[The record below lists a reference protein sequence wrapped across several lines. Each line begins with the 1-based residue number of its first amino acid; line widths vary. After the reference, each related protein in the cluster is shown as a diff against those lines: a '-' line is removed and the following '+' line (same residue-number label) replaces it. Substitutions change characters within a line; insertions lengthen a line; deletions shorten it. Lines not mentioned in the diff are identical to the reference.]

1 MLPCTRL
8 ALLSYGKRPYNFIE
22 VRRKLSEVII
32 YWTLEKVTCPLRN
45 KWGWK
50 RACSQYHFFS
60 HTQTQKQL
68 FAISRKTRNYISLR
82 KICVSRNTLLYGS
95 VGILIHL
102 SSVRSWWFD
111 WVLIGSVS
119 NLIYFI
125 FLLKLHFFWRYFHAL
140 LLSILKRAFQFFS
153 ELCISAGISSVLYT
167 PFLSPIYLARCHVC
181 EESCAFIISFLIVS
195 FPYSECLGL
204 LIHFPLSSGIFCR
217 NLIFASKRKF
227 VGKFPVELIFITFS
241 TCVID
246 CSSRSIT
253 LMRA

>member
-22 VRRKLSEVII
+22 VRRKLSKVII

-119 NLIYFI
+119 NLIYLI

-153 ELCISAGISSVLYT
+153 ELCISAGISSVLHTLPISHVSGQVSCVWGELCLHYFLFNCFFSIQWM
-167 PFLSPIYLARCHVC
+167 PWSSDSFPSLLGDFLS
-181 EESCAFIISFLIVS
+181 
-195 FPYSECLGL
+195 
-204 LIHFPLSSGIFCR
+204 
-217 NLIFASKRKF
+217 
-227 VGKFPVELIFITFS
+227 
-241 TCVID
+241 
-246 CSSRSIT
+246 
-253 LMRA
+253 